1 MNKEGMKHRI
11 RFFFFFEKSLLLQT
25 AGWVPLWLIRMSNQ
39 LLSGFVF
46 CLFSNFLNLISLGVF
61 FLFFESS
68 SSKEDQH
75 FPQQQQLSWLFFL
88 KTSLLWEGPIGL
100 IVFLIGI
107 FFFYRHFSCLFSQGC
122 FPLCIMGT
130 QVCKSDPLGNILY
143 LISQLLYNHFAQAQG
158 SHVLDV
164 PQDVTGLK
172 YTYWIF

>member
-1 MNKEGMKHRI
+1 MNKEGMKRRI
-11 RFFFFFEKSLLLQT
+11 RFFFFFFFEKSLLLQT

-39 LLSGFVF
+39 LLSGFVS
-46 CLFSNFLNLISLGVF
+46 CLFSSFLNLISLGVF

-75 FPQQQQLSWLFFL
+75 FLQQQQLSWLSFL

-100 IVFLIGI
+100 IVFLISI

-130 QVCKSDPLGNILY
+130 QDCKSDPLGNISLFDFPIA
-143 LISQLLYNHFAQAQG
+143 LQPFCTSSGVSCSRCSSGHHW
-158 SHVLDV
+158 S
-164 PQDVTGLK
+164 
-172 YTYWIF
+172 